1 MKRLT
6 YITTFIVVI
15 CRPNH
20 KDFELVVRVRSFFS
34 MPDGGPKLW
43 RQGKILPTQFIDIH
57 NYGLQQLVDF
67 VAEHYMWGSKQ
78 LCTLW
83 RDLENISCEIKSDEE
98 LLDWFLLNLD
108 KGAACINVQMNDFE
122 GALQC
127 SPTKRRC
134 HPFHRGPTNE
144 TPTNNDTPSN
154 KRPTNEIPNPPKKPT
169 KIQKSKKSKKTNE
182 EVVGVNDEGMYSDT
196 DSLAVLSDS
205 SYDTDLAA
213 TSDSDT
219 EFDPDEEIVDME
231 DEYDLPDFSYDVD
244 DPCIDVNVVFP
255 DVD

>member
-1 MKRLT
+1 MKRLA

-43 RQGKILPTQFIDIH
+43 RQGKTLPTQFIDIH

-83 RDLENISCEIKSDEE
+83 RDLENISCEIKSDEQ
-98 LLDWFLLNLD
+98 LLEWFVLNLD
-108 KGAACINVQMNDFE
+108 KGVACVNVQMNDFE

-169 KIQKSKKSKKTNE
+169 K
-182 EVVGVNDEGMYSDT
+182 
-196 DSLAVLSDS
+196 
-205 SYDTDLAA
+205 
-213 TSDSDT
+213 
-219 EFDPDEEIVDME
+219 
-231 DEYDLPDFSYDVD
+231 
-244 DPCIDVNVVFP
+244 
-255 DVD
+255 

>member
-1 MKRLT
+1 MKRLA

-98 LLDWFLLNLD
+98 LLDWFLLNQD
-108 KGAACINVQMNDFE
+108 KGVACINVQMNDFE

-154 KRPTNEIPNPPKKPT
+154 KRPTSEIPNPQKKPA
-169 KIQKSKKSKKTNE
+169 KIQKSKKSKETNE

-196 DSLAVLSDS
+196 DSFVSK
-205 SYDTDLAA
+205 
-213 TSDSDT
+213 
-219 EFDPDEEIVDME
+219 
-231 DEYDLPDFSYDVD
+231 
-244 DPCIDVNVVFP
+244 
-255 DVD
+255 